1 MLRVHYNLLL
11 YCVIVTLCYNGRVR
25 KIIKGDEHKMG
36 KPVILAEKPAQAK
49 AYADAFSIKCRN
61 KTSIELNPC
70 SIFPSGAIITW
81 GIGHLVELR
90 EPGEYKEEWKSW
102 SLSSLPIIPS
112 EFKFKVAYG
121 KTEQFN
127 AVKKLFK
134 EAEFLVNGCDTDSE
148 GSNIFY
154 SIYNLTGVRGKE
166 IKRLWI
172 NSLEVEEVRK
182 GFQNLQDN
190 KKDLLLFEAARTR
203 QISDWLI
210 GMNCSRLYTLLLQ
223 EKGVRESMSIGRVQ
237 SPSVY
242 LIYKRQLEI
251 ENFKPKPFFEI
262 ESEFQSNK
270 GKYKGKAKLRTE
282 DKEEIHNIFQ
292 QHNIK
297 AENNGVVKEIIKKQI
312 RTKSPK
318 LHALSTLQST
328 ANKKWKYSP
337 KHVLDTVQKLYDKKI
352 LTYPRTDTQFITESE
367 FAYLVKNIESYQNIA
382 GNHFPIV
389 SREPNKRYVDGSKVQ
404 EHYAIIPTKTIPDI
418 NTISNLSNEEKNIYF
433 EVLNTT
439 IAMFHSDYVYEETKI
454 LTDVNGLEFESTGK
468 VEVSQGWKDLFH
480 HSDDEDKKGDVQKLP
495 AVEKGEQVKGKVR
508 IKGGMTTPPK
518 PYTEGA
524 LINMM
529 KTAGKALDD
538 EDEIEILKDVEGL
551 GTEATRSGIIETI
564 KKHQYIEVKKNIVSV
579 TEKGK
584 ILCRSIE
591 GTLLSSP
598 SMTAKWEAYLRKIG
612 NGEGSQNAFLTNIEK
627 FINKLITETPKQLN
641 VTNSINQSIK
651 AVQEAEIIASCPSC
665 KKGHISFKRSFYS
678 CSEYSNGCKQSF
690 PSQMLGKKVTEK
702 HVKDLCTKRK
712 TSVIKG
718 FQPKNKE
725 KKPFDA
731 SLILK
736 NDGSISFEFATNKP
750 KAKKYAKR

>member
-1 MLRVHYNLLL
+1 
-11 YCVIVTLCYNGRVR
+11 
-25 KIIKGDEHKMG
+25 MG
-36 KPVILAEKPAQAK
+36 LPVLLAEKPAQAR
-49 AYADAFSIKCRN
+49 AYADAFSIKSRN

-81 GIGHLVELR
+81 AIGHLVELK
-90 EPGEYKEEWKSW
+90 EPSEYKEEWKTW
-102 SLSSLPIIPS
+102 SLSSLPILPT
-112 EFKFKVAYG
+112 EFQFKVAYG
-121 KTEQFN
+121 KSEQFN

-134 EAEFLVNGCDTDSE
+134 EADWVGNCCDQDRE

-172 NSLEVEEVRK
+172 NSLEVDEVRK

-190 KKDLLLFEAARTR
+190 KKDLLLYEEARTR
-203 QISDWLI
+203 QIADWLV
-210 GMNCSRLYTLLLQ
+210 GMNGSRLYTLLLQ
-223 EKGVRESMSIGRVQ
+223 EKGLRESISIGRVQ
-237 SPSVY
+237 SPVVY

-251 ENFKPKPFFEI
+251 ESFKPKPFFEI

-270 GKYKGKAKLRTE
+270 GRYKGKAKLRTE
-282 DKEEIHNIFQ
+282 KKEEIHSVFQ
-292 QHNIK
+292 QHNIQE
-297 AENNGVVKEIIKKQI
+297 ENNGVIREITKKQV

-337 KHVLDTVQKLYDKKI
+337 KQVLDTVQKLYDKKI
-352 LTYPRTDTQFITESE
+352 LTYPRTDTQFITENE
-367 FAYLVKNIESYQNIA
+367 FAYIVKNIESYQKIA

-389 SREPNKRYVDGSKVQ
+389 SKEPNKRYVDGSKVQ

-418 NTISNLSNEEKNIYF
+418 KTINNLSNEEKNIYS

-439 IAMFHSDYVYEETKI
+439 LAMFHSDYVYEETKI

-468 VEVSQGWKDLFH
+468 VEVSQGWKDLFCN
-480 HSDDEDKKGDVQKLP
+480 SVEEDDKKGDVQKLP
-495 AVEKGEQVKGKVR
+495 AVEKDELVKGKVK
-508 IKGGMTTPPK
+508 IKEGMTTPPK

-529 KTAGKALDD
+529 KTAGKALED
-538 EDEIEILKDVEGL
+538 EDEIEILKNVEGL

-612 NGEGSQNAFLTNIEK
+612 KGEGSQNAFLTNIEK
-627 FINKLITETPKQLN
+627 FINKLIAETPKQLN
-641 VTNSINQSIK
+641 ATSSINQSIK
-651 AVQEAEIIASCPSC
+651 AVQEAEIVASCPSC
-665 KKGHISFKRSFYS
+665 KKGHISFKGSFYS

-712 TSVIKG
+712 TSLIKG
-718 FQPKNKE
+718 FQPKDKA

-736 NDGSISFEFATNKP
+736 NDGSLSFEFASNKP
-750 KAKKYAKR
+750 KPKVKKYAKR

>member
-1 MLRVHYNLLL
+1 
-11 YCVIVTLCYNGRVR
+11 
-25 KIIKGDEHKMG
+25 MG
-36 KPVILAEKPAQAK
+36 KPVILAEKPSQAK
-49 AYADAFSIKCRN
+49 AYADAFSIKSRN
-61 KTSIELNPC
+61 KTFIELKPC

-81 GIGHLVELR
+81 AIGHLVELKD
-90 EPGEYKEEWKSW
+90 PSEYKEEWKSW
-102 SLSSLPIIPS
+102 SLTSLPILPT
-112 EFKFKVAYG
+112 EFQFKVAYG
-121 KTEQFN
+121 KTEQFS

-134 EAEFLVNGCDTDSE
+134 EAEFLANGCDIDRE

-154 SIYNLTGVRGKE
+154 SIYNLTGVKGKK

-172 NSLEVEEVRK
+172 NSLEVDEIRK

-190 KKDLLLFEAARTR
+190 KKDLLLYEEARTR
-203 QISDWLI
+203 QIADWLV
-210 GMNCSRLYTLLLQ
+210 GMNGSRLYTLLLQ
-223 EKGVRESMSIGRVQ
+223 EKGFRESMSIGRVQ
-237 SPSVY
+237 SPVVY

-262 ESEFQSNK
+262 ESEFQLNK

-282 DKEEIHNIFQ
+282 NKEEIHSIFQ

-297 AENNGVVKEIIKKQI
+297 EENNGVVKEIIKKQV

-337 KHVLDTVQKLYDKKI
+337 KQVLDTVQKLYDKKI
-352 LTYPRTDTQFITESE
+352 LTYPRTDTQFITENE
-367 FAYLVKNIESYQNIA
+367 FAYLVKNIDSYQNIA

-404 EHYAIIPTKTIPDI
+404 EHYAIIPTKTIPDT
-418 NTISNLSNEEKNIYF
+418 NTINNLTNEEKNIYF

-439 IAMFHSDYVYEETKI
+439 LAMFHSDYVYEETKI

-468 VEVSQGWKDLFH
+468 VEVSQGWKDLFIN
-480 HSDDEDKKGDVQKLP
+480 SMDEDDKKGDIQKLP
-495 AVEKGEQVKGKVR
+495 AVVKGEQVKGKVR
-508 IKGGMTTPPK
+508 IKEGMTTPPK

-529 KTAGKALDD
+529 KTAGKALED

-612 NGEGSQNAFLTNIEK
+612 SGEGSPNAFLTNIEK

-641 VTNSINQSIK
+641 ATNSINQSIK

-702 HVKDLCTKRK
+702 HVKDLCMKGK

-718 FQPKNKE
+718 FQPKDKA

-736 NDGSISFEFATNKP
+736 NDGSLSFEFASNKP
-750 KAKKYAKR
+750 KAKAKKYVKR